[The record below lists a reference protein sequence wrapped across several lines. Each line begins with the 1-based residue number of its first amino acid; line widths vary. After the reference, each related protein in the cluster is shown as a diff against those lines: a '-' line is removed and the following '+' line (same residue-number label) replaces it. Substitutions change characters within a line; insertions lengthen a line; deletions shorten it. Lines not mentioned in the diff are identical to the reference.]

1 MLKKKQTILITGGSG
16 YVGSNLLLNKK
27 LKNFNLIIIDVKKL
41 TINFRQPLNMQQM
54 ESRLVRT
61 PFRSTDAIHGCYQ
74 VASIPNAKN
83 GSSK

>member
-41 TINFRQPLNMQQM
+41 TINK
-54 ESRLVRT
+54 
-61 PFRSTDAIHGCYQ
+61 
-74 VASIPNAKN
+74 ASNIFFLK
-83 GSSK
+83 KILLMCFF